1 MAETILSPVIEKLIE
16 LLAQEVNL
24 LKGVHRE
31 AHSLKDELQIIQPFL
46 KDAEAKMER
55 GQLGDATEVWLN
67 QLRQLVDRID
77 DVVDE
82 YIHYLHMKHGH
93 HGSKFVQFVYRTC
106 HFAQLIKPRYDIA
119 SEIRDIKTSLREIKE
134 RGQSYGLRPFEQG
147 SSSNKNV
154 DASSMGT
161 QLGSLY
167 IEEDDLVGIDSTSNE
182 LIRNLIEGPAIRVV
196 ISIVGEGGIG
206 KTTLAKT
213 AYDDDAV
220 KRHFDCY
227 AWITVSQSYNTE
239 KILRIMTS
247 QLCSEMDQPV
257 KATGTIKEA
266 IDHLRIYL
274 KKKKYVIVFDDV
286 WQRDF
291 WGVIKHAFPIND
303 NKGNRIIITT
313 RNTSVSYS
321 IKESPFD
328 IVKELKPLCWDLS
341 WELFCKWAYRF
352 ELNRCC
358 PEHLHNMSCEIVRK
372 CQGLPLV
379 IVAIASLLS
388 TKEKIE
394 FEWQKVI
401 DNLNYEFENNPQL
414 TGVLTVLSFSY
425 HDLPYHLKCCFL
437 YFGMFPE
444 DYLIFDQRLY
454 RIWIAEG
461 FIESKRDK
469 TMEQVAQE
477 YLNELIHRNLVS
489 FHVRFGFQ
497 RWCYVHDLMFEI
509 ILTKVDA
516 MCFSHI
522 LNTSKTK
529 FKGRSRRL
537 SVFSTTKDVQ
547 EIIRDS
553 KVRSVIF
560 HNVDQLTDSFVTGLF
575 KELKLLKLLDFEGA
589 PLYDI
594 PKEVGHL
601 FHLKYLNLKGTH
613 VKRLPKSIGS
623 LFNLQVLNL
632 FDTFIEELPI
642 EINKLQNL
650 QHLLGHRYINGDE
663 CSVKSY
669 GGVKIHP
676 GIGCLKELQTL
687 TFVEAYKN
695 GVDFV
700 KELQK
705 LTKLVSLGIG
715 KVTAEMGKALTISI
729 GKMSHL
735 EELFITSFRDEE
747 ILDFESI
754 LSPPRSLRFISLR
767 CRLKEFPSWIS
778 VLQNL
783 RGLTLRFTR
792 LSNEPLRNIKDLP
805 NLEFIRL
812 HQAYDGEELHFEEG
826 SFKRLKHLIV
836 RKLEGLKVVKMD
848 RGALPH
854 LEQLDIGDCLLLEE
868 IPSNI
873 EHLPNLKSLIIR
885 DMTREFVASLQPNGG
900 SHYWKIEHVTSVT
913 ILYKYGGW
921 ATFKKYRLGE
931 PSLLELLQ

>member
-1 MAETILSPVIEKLIE
+1 M
-16 LLAQEVNL
+16 
-24 LKGVHRE
+24 
-31 AHSLKDELQIIQPFL
+31 LQ
-46 KDAEAKMER
+46 K
-55 GQLGDATEVWLN
+55 
-67 QLRQLVDRID
+67 QLVDRID

-82 YIHYLHMKHGH
+82 YIHYLHMKHHGH
-93 HGSKFVQFVYRTC
+93 HGRKFVQFVYRTC

-119 SEIRDIKTSLREIKE
+119 SVIRDIKKSLREIKE

-154 DASSMGT
+154 DAFSMGT

-167 IEEDDLVGIDSTSNE
+167 IEEDDLD
-182 LIRNLIEGPAIRVV
+182 
-196 ISIVGEGGIG
+196 
-206 KTTLAKT
+206 
-213 AYDDDAV
+213 YDKSLMLLD
-220 KRHFDCY
+220 R
-227 AWITVSQSYNTE
+227 S
-239 KILRIMTS
+239 
-247 QLCSEMDQPV
+247 
-257 KATGTIKEA
+257 TGTIEEA
-266 IDHLRIYL
+266 IDHLRNFL
-274 KKKKYVIVFDDV
+274 KTKKYVIIFDDV

-313 RNTSVSYS
+313 HNTSVSYS

-328 IVKELKPLCWDLS
+328 IVKELKPLCWDSS

-352 ELNRCC
+352 EPDRCC
-358 PEHLHNMSCEIVRK
+358 PEHLYNISCEIVRK
-372 CQGLPLV
+372 CQGLPR
-379 IVAIASLLS
+379 LLS

-401 DNLNYEFENNPQL
+401 DNLNYEFEINPQL
-414 TGVLTVLSFSY
+414 NGILTVLSFSY

-437 YFGMFPE
+437 YFGMFPK

-461 FIESKRDK
+461 FIESKRDNTLK
-469 TMEQVAQE
+469 KVAQE

-489 FHVRFGFQ
+489 FHIIFGFQ
-497 RWCYVHDLMFEI
+497 RWCYVHDLLFEI

-516 MCFSHI
+516 MCFSHM
-522 LNTSKTK
+522 LNTSKAK

-547 EIIRDS
+547 EIVRDS

-560 HNVDQLTDSFVTGLF
+560 HNVDQLIDSFVTGLF

-623 LFNLQVLNL
+623 LYNLQVLNL
-632 FDTFIEELPI
+632 FNTFIKELPI
-642 EINKLQNL
+642 EINKLQNF
-650 QHLLGHRYINGDE
+650 QHLLGHRYINRDE

-669 GGVKIHP
+669 GDVKIHP

-715 KVTAEMGKALTISI
+715 KVTTEMGKSLTISI

-735 EELFITSFRDEE
+735 EELFITYFRDEE
-747 ILDFESI
+747 ILDFERIS
-754 LSPPRSLRFISLR
+754 SPPPSLRFISLR
-767 CRLKEFPSWIS
+767 VPKLDLSGSESK
-778 VLQNL
+778 
-783 RGLTLRFTR
+783 GLTLCFTR
-792 LSNEPLRNIKDLP
+792 LRNEPLRNIKDLP
-805 NLEFIRL
+805 SLEFIRL

-826 SFKRLKHLIV
+826 SFRRLKHLIV
-836 RKLEGLKVVKMD
+836 GKLEGLKVLKMD
-848 RGALPH
+848 RGSLPH
-854 LEQLDIGDCLLLEE
+854 REQLGIIDCL
-868 IPSNI
+868 
-873 EHLPNLKSLIIR
+873 
-885 DMTREFVASLQPNGG
+885 DMTREFVAALQPNGG
-900 SHYWKIEHVTSVT
+900 PHYWKIKHVTSVT

-931 PSLLELLQ
+931 PGLLELLQ